1 LKWAGFDMMAH
12 SNNHTFD
19 YGTSGV
25 LETIQHAEGAGLTIA
40 GSGKDLQSARAP
52 RYRQCN
58 GGTVALVAMASDFP
72 RMGQASKSRPDL
84 QGRPA
89 LNPLTVSSKQI
100 TLWRSGSAN
109 RLENRM
115 PRLGDLLNFQLTL
128 SWGARLSAK
137 DQRAN
142 LDAISEAASNADI
155 VVASVHAHSQGQ
167 WLTEFAHQA
176 IERGASMV
184 FVHGP
189 HHVRGIEI
197 YRGSPIFYSMGNF
210 VFEPEFVARH
220 PVEAYEKAGI
230 AHDAPMSELMAVR
243 DKLTKGLSGDRT
255 AYEGFVTV
263 LSCENGKV
271 KSIRLLPIDL
281 QFDGAD
287 DRRGRPRLASGELGR
302 RIIDG
307 VAMRSKRLGTR
318 LRYVPEQGFGELVPS

>member
-1 LKWAGFDMMAH
+1 MMGH

-84 QGRPA
+84 QGRP
-89 LNPLTVSSKQI
+89 
-100 TLWRSGSAN
+100 
-109 RLENRM
+109 
-115 PRLGDLLNFQLTL
+115 
-128 SWGARLSAK
+128 
-137 DQRAN
+137 N